1 MSPARLGAFAQRIA
15 STIVQREVAIAHDG
29 DNFRTMK
36 VLVLIVPA
44 FCFWLLTSLIAFF
57 TLLHQLVLGTQAKKP
72 LHLTL
77 GELDRENATRFA
89 FEYFAKVRLPPFSPY
104 SPFSFR
110 LPCLDCGER
119 SDPRLPHPPW

>member
-36 VLVLIVPA
+36 VLVLIVSA
-44 FCFWLLTSLIAFF
+44 CGFWLLTSAIAFF
-57 TLLHQLVLGTQAKKP
+57 TLFHQLVLGTQAKKP

-77 GELDRENATRFA
+77 SELDRENAARFA
-89 FEYFAKVRLPPFSPY
+89 FEYFARVRLPPFYLIRLFHSA
-104 SPFSFR
+104 FR
-110 LPCLDCGER
+110 A
-119 SDPRLPHPPW
+119 